1 MSKESK
7 SKELTVAQLKKRLAE
22 FEKDAIIDLIADLY
36 KSTPAVKQVLNLQ
49 FTADYGQQLLD
60 KAEKQLDKIFFP
72 EDIIRTGV
80 SLKEAKAVVSNFTK
94 VCADDELIA
103 RLNYHFAK
111 NAVEFT
117 NEFGDIDTPFYNAL
131 ARHFANVTDII
142 ARHPNLYDEFMPK
155 LENLKES
162 TSDCGWGVYYELSD
176 ILDRVRR

>member
-1 MSKESK
+1 MLSK
-7 SKELTVAQLKKRLAE
+7 SKSNELTVGQLKKRLSE
-22 FEKDAIIDLIADLY
+22 FEKDSIIELIADLY

-60 KAEKQLDKIFFP
+60 KAEKQLYKIFFP
-72 EDIIRTGV
+72 EDIIRTGF

-94 VCADDELIA
+94 ICADDELIA

-117 NEFGDIDTPFYNAL
+117 NNFGDIDTPFYNAL

-142 ARHPNLYDEFMPK
+142 ASQPDLYDEFMPK
-155 LENLKES
+155 LEDLKES
-162 TSDCGWGVYYELSD
+162 TSVCGWGVYYELSD